1 MNLFYEFFSED
12 KAYSNTFIE
21 GACSCTVFER
31 SLHQT
36 VMCILLPTAS
46 QVTEKNKNFN
56 GL

>member
-46 QVTEKNKNFN
+46 QVTGKNKNFN